1 MISLA
6 GIVAGAPFFFGEGD
20 TEGVGL
26 GVPLSAGVALE
37 VGEAAGD
44 SAGDGLGVG
53 EDLRFFFFGEAL
65 GEDSGEGVGEAFFFF
80 GEDEALGSAFSAG
93 VGVGAVFFL
102 GNGDFSG
109 DAVGFGEGDLS
120 AVAFFFVCLRG
131 VGVGVGAKIFLSLLP
146 NDSSA
151 RPRSATP
158 TRLAIRKRSPA
169 ILLARR
175 MPLDSLGGGRLRLL
189 LRQLV
194 QDSFVQAN
202 AGVHVFEREILIG
215 RMRAAIG

>member
-1 MISLA
+1 M
-6 GIVAGAPFFFGEGD
+6 
-20 TEGVGL
+20 

-44 SAGDGLGVG
+44 SVGDGVGVG
-53 EDLRFFFFGEAL
+53 EDLCFFFFGEAL
-65 GEDSGEGVGEAFFFF
+65 GEDSGEGIGEAFFFF

-109 DAVGFGEGDLS
+109 DAVGFGEGEFS
-120 AVAFFFVCLRG
+120 AIAFLFACLRG

-151 RPRSATP
+151 LPRSATP
-158 TRLAIRKRSPA
+158 TRPAIKKRSPA

-189 LRQLV
+189 LRQLG
-194 QDSFVQAN
+194 QDGFVQAN
-202 AGVHVFEREILIG
+202 ARVHVFEREIFIR
-215 RMRAAIG
+215 RMGSAIA